1 MGEWLWS
8 GLSPAQAEGHACV
21 VCGRDYLRERA
32 HPTRWVPVGRAE
44 GTTSQVFACVGRCAD
59 HAAARCYPG
68 GVMVIS
74 DEALTAA
81 GTAFLRACEVAVA
94 ATPTGDPRHA
104 HPDAIVTATVAA
116 AAPLIVAAELR
127 RLAEV
132 FDDHAQTLRRD
143 VAEHGDL
150 DVSWGIARAAVWR
163 ECAVITRQRAVRM
176 DPAGGAS

>member
-1 MGEWLWS
+1 MGERIWN
-8 GLSPAQAEGHACV
+8 GLSPAQADGHACV
-21 VCGRDYLRERA
+21 LCGRDYLRDRA
-32 HPTRWVPVGRAE
+32 RPVRRVPVGRDRC
-44 GTTSQVFACVGRCAD
+44 THSQVFACVGRCAD
-59 HAAARCYPG
+59 RAAARCYPG

-81 GTAFLRACEVAVA
+81 GTAFLRAWEDAVA

-104 HPDAIVTATVAA
+104 HPDDVVTATVAA

-132 FDDHAQTLRRD
+132 FDDRAETLRRD
-143 VAEHGDL
+143 AADPVTSL
-150 DVSWGIARAAVWR
+150 DPTPVRVLLDCAA
-163 ECAVITRQRAVRM
+163 ITREHAFRM